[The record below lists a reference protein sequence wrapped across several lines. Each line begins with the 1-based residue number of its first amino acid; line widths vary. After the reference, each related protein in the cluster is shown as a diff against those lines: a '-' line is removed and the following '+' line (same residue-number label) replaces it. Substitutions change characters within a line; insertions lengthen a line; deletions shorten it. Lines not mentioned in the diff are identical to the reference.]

1 MAKVEDFP
9 VITKANVT
17 SNHVLYLVNQLA
29 DTDHKFVLNTIFPTI
44 SNVGSAGQA
53 IHNGLTNIS
62 QFNLRKLAAASTSSG
77 ALTATTHSDGHLL
90 ITLVEASLDLN
101 NCDNSTSGFL
111 STVNLASNVGSTVLP
126 VANGGTGLA
135 TITANS
141 VLIGNGTSN
150 VSTVDMSTKG
160 HLLVGD
166 GSGSPTTLAVG
177 TNGYFLV
184 ADSTQA
190 SGIKWNQTLPVA
202 NGGTGANTL
211 TANGAL
217 IGNGTG
223 AITAVDM
230 STKGVLLVGDGS
242 GNPQTLA
249 AGSDGHILKADSS
262 ATTGLSYL
270 STLPVANGGTG
281 ATTLTANGVLIGNG
295 TGAVTAID
303 LSTKGTVLVGDGS
316 GNPQGLAL
324 GTNGYW
330 LNVDTS
336 TATGLAYQEKALA
349 NLTEWRMPSSTV
361 LDMNNNNIDLG
372 TGYISDDSSTSEG
385 LRITGANAYIG
396 ASSAYFDSDG
406 LNIQKGIEFSGASAT
421 AIKFTDVSSTA
432 STFQV
437 KGQNS
442 TGGNAGS
449 ITLEGGTSSGS
460 NGDGGDVA
468 IVAGRP
474 HGSGTAGNITFI
486 TDSTEAMEIRT
497 DQHVKVNKSV
507 IFNGATDGIVYTSMP
522 TVTQATDHST
532 AVTINGMAG
541 VITLAAVSLASGA
554 EAQFTVNNSAAQTG
568 SLILLTVDSPSSISS
583 TDDSVII
590 AQVTGK
596 ASGSFKAI
604 LKNVGDSATDTN
616 ARKINFLII
625 NPGV

>member
-17 SNHVLYLVNQLA
+17 SNHVLYLVNQLS

-101 NCDNSTSGFL
+101 NCNNSTSGFL

-190 SGIKWNQTLPVA
+190 SGIKWNQTLGVA

-223 AITAVDM
+223 AVTSVDM
-230 STKGVLLVGDGS
+230 STKGHLLVGDGS
-242 GNPQTLA
+242 GNPQALA
-249 AGSDGHILKADSS
+249 VGANGYILTADST
-262 ATTGLSYL
+262 AATGLAYL
-270 STLPVANGGTG
+270 QTLPVANGGTG
-281 ATTLTANGVLIGNG
+281 ANTLTANGVLIGNG
-295 TGAVTAID
+295 TGAITSID
-303 LSTKGTVLVGDGS
+303 LSTKGHILIGDGS
-316 GNPQGLAL
+316 GNPSAL
-324 GTNGYW
+324 SVGSNGQR
-330 LNVDTS
+330 LVADS
-336 TATGLAYQEKALA
+336 TAGNGVAWENNHLDLLDEFV
-349 NLTEWRMPSSTV
+349 MPSSTA
-361 LDMNNNNIDLG
+361 LDMNDNQIDLG
-372 TGYISDDSSTSEG
+372 TGYLSDNGQARGIRVT
-385 LRITGANAYIG
+385 TTNAYIG
-396 ASSAYFDSDG
+396 INTNYFNNSA
-406 LNIQKGIEFSGASAT
+406 LNIDGGIQLSNGARTIGMTASSGASGGLS
-421 AIKFTDVSSTA
+421 IE
-432 STFQV
+432 
-437 KGQNS
+437 GGES
-442 TGGNAGS
+442 TGGNAGM
-449 ITLEGGTSSGS
+449 TTVKGGDSSGG
-460 NGDGGDVA
+460 NGDGGDLNL
-468 IVAGRP
+468 VAGRAN
-474 HGSGTAGNITFI
+474 GSGTHGSIIFTTAAA
-486 TDSTEAMEIRT
+486 EAMEIRT
-497 DQHVKVNKSV
+497 DQHVKVNKSI
-507 IFNGATDGIVYTSMP
+507 IFNAATEGIVYTSMG
-522 TVTQATDHST
+522 TVTQSTNHST
-532 AVTINGMAG
+532 NVTVNSMAG

-554 EAQFTVNNSAAQTG
+554 EAQFEVINSAAQLN
-568 SLILLTVDSPSSISS
+568 SLILLTVDSPAIGSS
-583 TDDSVII
+583 TDDSAII

-596 ASGSFKAI
+596 AAGAFKVI
-604 LKNVGDSATDTN
+604 LKNVGDAATDTN